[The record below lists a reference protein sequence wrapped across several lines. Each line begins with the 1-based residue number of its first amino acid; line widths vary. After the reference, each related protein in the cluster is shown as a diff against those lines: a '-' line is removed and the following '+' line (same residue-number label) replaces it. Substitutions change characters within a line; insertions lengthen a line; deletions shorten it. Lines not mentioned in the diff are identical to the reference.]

1 MPRETSY
8 IHQLKIHSYIHKYGV
23 KYNSTTKLYN
33 CET

>member
-8 IHQLKIHSYIHKYGV
+8 IQQLKIHSYIHQYAV
-23 KYNSTTKLYN
+23 KYKSIAKLYN